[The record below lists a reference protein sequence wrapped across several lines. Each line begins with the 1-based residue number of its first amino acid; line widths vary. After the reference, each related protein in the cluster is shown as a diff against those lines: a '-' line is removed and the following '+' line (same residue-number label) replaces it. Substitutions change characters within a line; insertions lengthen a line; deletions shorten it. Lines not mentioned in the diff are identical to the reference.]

1 MIIVVGCNKGGAGK
15 TTTAINLTVALALKN
30 KDVCLVDADP
40 QRSASK
46 WQLLRESENIQP
58 AINLVEKRENIAS
71 TLLDLD
77 SRYDFII
84 VDVAG
89 RNSREFIT
97 GCSVADIVISPH
109 QCSQQDLDTLLELEE
124 QLERIKDLN
133 PKLQVYC
140 YQTLAT
146 TNPIIQ
152 GQERHDFVEYL
163 SEINNIKL
171 LDSIAYYRRVYRTS
185 YSDGKSVI
193 EKDNEKA
200 REEISNLLNELDI
213 I

>member
-1 MIIVVGCNKGGAGK
+1 MIIVIGCNKGGAGK

-46 WQLLRESENIQP
+46 WQLLRENEKIKP
-58 AINLVEKRENIAS
+58 KINLVEKRDNIAS
-71 TLLDLD
+71 ALLDLNT
-77 SRYDFII
+77 RYDFII

-124 QLERIKDLN
+124 QLVRIKDLN
-133 PKLQVYC
+133 PKLKVFC

-152 GQERHDFVEYL
+152 DQERQDFIEYL
-163 SEINNIKL
+163 SEIKDIIL
-171 LDSIAYYRRVYRTS
+171 LDSIAYYRRIYRTS

-193 EKDNEKA
+193 ETNNQKA
-200 REEISNLLNELDI
+200 SVEIESLLNELNI